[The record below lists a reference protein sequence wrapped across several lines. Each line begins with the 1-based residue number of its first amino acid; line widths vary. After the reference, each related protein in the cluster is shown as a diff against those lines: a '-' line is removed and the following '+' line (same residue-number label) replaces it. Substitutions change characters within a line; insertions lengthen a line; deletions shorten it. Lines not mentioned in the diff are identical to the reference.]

1 MSFEERCY
9 AVYGR
14 GFTALKIKG
23 MSNKNKLMDSLRSK
37 GFKPK
42 STLISSKKYSD
53 ICTTEPTLY

>member
-9 AVYGR
+9 AVYGT

-23 MSNKNKLMDSLRSK
+23 MSNRNKLMVSLRSD

-42 STLISSKKYSD
+42 STRISSKKYSE
-53 ICTTEPTLY
+53 ICTTKPTLY